1 MPSYSYSPSMASHM
15 RPHEATTVTLSG
27 WALSQ
32 CLAAAGS
39 GSSAGSP
46 RTRRATYASTVT
58 NNEPGASACNRH
70 DPSRRC
76 VTW

>member
-15 RPHEATTVTLSG
+15 RPHEATTVTLPG

-32 CLAAAGS
+32 RRAAAGS
-39 GSSAGSP
+39 GSSTGTP

-58 NNEPGASACNRH
+58 NNEPGASACNGQ
-70 DPSRRC
+70 DPSVRC
-76 VTW
+76 ITR